1 MRAKTEALPPGQI
14 DPRQLHRLFYIDHFC
29 LLAAAIAALANLFP
43 GVFSSMQSALPANW
57 LDSRTF
63 CAMVTLCAAM
73 SLFFSEE
80 TQADTWK
87 WGGRI
92 FAVLASVI
100 AGASLLARFSGASSN
115 LARLLNQGPASV
127 TPGSLEASAGTFLML
142 GIAILLI
149 SYEQRALG
157 RIADGIVI
165 LLSVVVLSLVLDFL
179 FAATG
184 ISEAS
189 TARLV
194 PVSTVWCL
202 ALLTLVVIF
211 RRSERGFLSILWG
224 YGTGSRLARMLA
236 PPLLLLPLFREI
248 LRAQMLK
255 TGLIPARY
263 AGAVLVSV
271 GTILTVILLLLAAR
285 VINRMQENV
294 QELTLRDELTGL
306 HSVKGFYLLA
316 EQAFRYSRRVNLPF
330 GVLFIDMDNLKTIND
345 QLGHSVGSVSLVETA
360 KLLQANFRETDVIGR
375 VGGDEFI
382 VAGQFA
388 EHELLGAMERLQEAS
403 ARKNQAAEQ
412 RFSISLSMGFAV
424 TEDCAHDNLRNLV
437 KRADEAMYEEK
448 RAKKKMR
455 PPMAI
460 PSEAIH

>member
-1 MRAKTEALPPGQI
+1 MRAKEEALPPGQI
-14 DPRQLHRLFYIDHFC
+14 DPRQLHRLFYVDHFC
-29 LLAAAIAALANLFP
+29 LLAAAIAAVVNLFP
-43 GVFSSMQSALPANW
+43 AVFTDVQKVFPAEW
-57 LDSRTF
+57 VDSRSF
-63 CAMVTLCAAM
+63 CAIVTLCAAM
-73 SLFFSEE
+73 SLFLSEE
-80 TQADTWK
+80 TQSDTWK
-87 WGGRI
+87 WSGRI
-92 FAVLASVI
+92 FGVFASMLA
-100 AGASLLARFSGASSN
+100 AAPLLARFSGAPSS
-115 LARLLNQGPASV
+115 LARLLNQGPAAV
-127 TPGSLEASAGTFLML
+127 TPGSLEVSAGTFLML

-149 SYEQRALG
+149 SSKEAIPG
-157 RIADGIVI
+157 RIADGTVI

-179 FAATG
+179 FGATG
-184 ISEAS
+184 ISGAS
-189 TARLV
+189 TARLI
-194 PVSTVWCL
+194 PLSTVWCL

-236 PPLLLLPLFREI
+236 LPLLLLPLFREI
-248 LRAQMLK
+248 LRAHMLK

-271 GTILTVILLLLAAR
+271 GTVLTVILLLVIAR

-316 EQAFRYSRRVNLPF
+316 EQAFRYSRRVNMPF
-330 GVLFIDMDNLKTIND
+330 GVLFVDMDNLKIIND

-388 EHELLGAMERLQEAS
+388 EHELLGAMERLRLAS
-403 ARKNQAAEQ
+403 IRKNQAAEQ
-412 RFSISLSMGFAV
+412 RFSISLSLGYAV

-437 KRADEAMYEEK
+437 KRADEAMYIEK
-448 RAKKKMR
+448 RAKKKVL

-460 PSEAIH
+460 PSEATH